1 MRLGEG
7 ISVAE
12 SLKMDYRAAEST
24 PAAGGLRDVI
34 ETPATLEIFR
44 NSFDPLTMILSG
56 RRGRGKTAALTFI
69 GAFMDAHY
77 KSKGLDI
84 KIAANYNTEV
94 ATEGLANPFIIDE
107 INQFPPWANDMLILI
122 DEAAA
127 YFPRRRALA
136 RIHLDFSTFL
146 QQIRKRDI
154 ELIFTTQFPAMLDDQ
169 MLVNIDLY
177 AIASMWPR
185 SGWNAGR
192 YVDLYVWDWHGQ
204 FTGHFVPATIPP
216 KGKPFL
222 HKRLLNVN
230 RIFGKYNTKEVIG
243 AVWNDSRESIAAQYW
258 DREDPEEMDRPAP
271 VVVVAPTT
279 LADYLVTLGQSFIVG
294 RYLAAARGFDDT
306 IATIGD
312 FEQRIK
318 DTGLF
323 EMITEGGMKIAVS
336 KLQ

>member
-1 MRLGEG
+1 MRIGEG

-12 SLKMDYRAAEST
+12 SLKMDYVAVQQET
-24 PAAGGLRDVI
+24 NLRDVI
-34 ETPATLEIFR
+34 ETPATLEVFG
-44 NSFDPLTMILSG
+44 NNFDPLTMILSG

-69 GAFMDAHY
+69 GAFLGAHY
-77 KSKGLDI
+77 ESKGLDI

-94 ATEGLANPFIIDE
+94 ATEGYAMPDIVDQ

-127 YFPRRRALA
+127 YFPRRRSLA
-136 RIHLDFSTFL
+136 RTNVDFSTFL

-154 ELIFTTQFPAMLDDQ
+154 ELVFTTQFPGMLDDQ

-177 AIASMWPR
+177 SIASMWPR

-204 FTGHFVPATIPP
+204 FTGNFARPTIPP

-243 AVWNDSRESIAAQYW
+243 AIWSDSRESITEQYW
-258 DREDPEEMDRPAP
+258 DRDVPEDQGRPAP
-271 VVVVAPTT
+271 AIVVAPTS
-279 LADYLVTLGQSFIVG
+279 LGEYLLTLGQSFVVG
-294 RYLAAARGFDDT
+294 GRHLADVKGFDDT
-306 IATIGD
+306 ITTVGD

-323 EMITEGGMKIAVS
+323 DIIAEGGIKIAAPR
-336 KLQ
+336 QA